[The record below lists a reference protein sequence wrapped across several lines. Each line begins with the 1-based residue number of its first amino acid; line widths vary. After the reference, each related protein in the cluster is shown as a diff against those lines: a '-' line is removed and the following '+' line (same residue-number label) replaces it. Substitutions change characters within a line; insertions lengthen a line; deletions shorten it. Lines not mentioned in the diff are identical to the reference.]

1 MINPRRSILRHT
13 VINILKVK
21 DNKQILKA
29 TREKRLVAY
38 KGNSMRLSKHLSEE
52 TLQSRREY

>member
-38 KGNSMRLSKHLSEE
+38 KGNPMRLSKHLSEE